1 MKVKVY
7 YPDRKNPGL
16 KIHVATVNL
25 EDADFDM
32 MEHEDALEYA
42 FRWTQNL
49 EGSWSIKEKELDGFK
64 NNDLNDLVMVEAPLE
79 EGYGHRSSMIG
90 DIFVI
95 HTSTNAYAYEV
106 DFFGFKKAEI

>member
-1 MKVKVY
+1 MKIKVY
-7 YPDRKNPGL
+7 HPDYKNPGL
-16 KIHVATVNL
+16 KVHVATVDL
-25 EDADFDM
+25 EGSDFDM

-49 EGSWSIKEKELDGFK
+49 NGSWSIKEKTLDGFD
-64 NNDLNDLVMVEAPLE
+64 NDDYNELVTVEEPLRD
-79 EGYGHRSSMIG
+79 GLGHRSSMMG

-95 HTSTNAYAYEV
+95 HTGTNAYAYEV